1 MDVVHLDDAGQALDR
16 LGEPLREAGA
26 EGELS
31 YGILRR
37 LVAEPRAWGDVVTIL
52 VGVGASG
59 PLALVTMTGE
69 HPALIVGFAEPG
81 DVPFTALVEAM
92 VAADRRPSGVNGA
105 RRWSEPFAQAWTD
118 VAAASVEVR
127 RDMRAFELTAV
138 RGPVVPPGRFRPA
151 RPAEREQ
158 LAEWTSAFCA
168 EIGEPTTDQESA
180 RVVARLTA
188 GEDLWVWEQE
198 GRAVSMAAIT
208 RRTPWS
214 SCVALVYTPPELRGR
229 GFASAVVA
237 DLSQRELDSGQLWCS
252 LFTDLANPTS
262 NHIYAQIGY
271 QPRADF
277 RHFTL
282 SW

>member
-1 MDVVHLDDAGQALDR
+1 MEVVHLEDAGQALDR

-37 LVAEPRAWGDVVTIL
+37 LVADPGAWGDEVTIL
-52 VGVGASG
+52 VAVGSCG

-69 HPALIVGFAEPG
+69 HPALIVGFDAPS
-81 DVPFTALVEAM
+81 DVPFRALVEAM
-92 VAADRRPSGVNGA
+92 VAADRRPTGVNGA

-118 VAAASVEVR
+118 VAAAAAEVR

-138 RGPVVPPGRFRPA
+138 RRPA
-151 RPAEREQ
+151 VPLGAFRKAEPAEREQ
-158 LAEWTSAFCA
+158 LVVWTSAMCA
-168 EIGEPTTDQESA
+168 EIGEPTTDEESV
-180 RVVARLTA
+180 RVVERLTA
-188 GEDLWVWEQE
+188 GNDLCVWAQD
-198 GRAVSMAAIT
+198 GQAVSMAAVT

-237 DLSQRELDSGQLWCS
+237 DLSQRELDAGQLWCS

-262 NHIYAQIGY
+262 NHIYAEIGY
-271 QPRADF
+271 QPRCDF
-277 RHFTL
+277 RHFAL